1 MPVLVMC
8 QDAEN
13 ASELRQQHHAAHAE
27 YIDTVLALVCVA
39 GAMCQ
44 TPDAIENN
52 TQEGTCFIFDTDDMA
67 VARKL
72 MQYDPYAQAG
82 VYSEVAFVKFNPSAG
97 YWITGIPG
105 VVPSASKSNQ

>member
-8 QDAEN
+8 QDAHN
-13 ASELRQQHHAAHAE
+13 AAELRDRYQKAHNE
-27 YIDTVLALVCVA
+27 YIDTVLALVCVT

-44 TPDAIENN
+44 SPQAIEDN
-52 TQEGTCFIFDTDDMA
+52 TQEGTCFIFDTDDLA

-72 MQYDPYAQAG
+72 MKYDPFAQAG

-97 YWITGIPG
+97 YWITGVPG
-105 VVPSASKSNQ
+105 VQPQPS